1 MQRREFLAGLAAIG
15 ASALV
20 PDVLAE
26 AQTRPATPPFRIDVH
41 YHGNSPGFIAA
52 IKARNTGQA
61 ALMNWTPAKALEDMD
76 RDGVATAMMSTS
88 EPSVYFGDAAAA
100 RALARECNE
109 YFARLVSDRPTRFGM
124 FATLPLPALAGSAA
138 DASSSSPLAV
148 LAELDQPASHQ
159 RLLDQAQLGSAAL
172 QLAWPWI
179 ETPVARAMPEGLSG
193 GDGALAGI
201 LARNALARGAF
212 RSAAGLEL
220 ATVAR
225 TWPMLARGDIER
237 SLPDSDADWLGNRLC
252 LIGQR
257 PGAFTLLS
265 DATMAADRAL
275 RAGGVA
281 RLTGVVIRAARSL
294 GHDLAFEP
302 SGPPLWTR
310 LRRELDD
317 FLARLWRL
325 GALNGALP
333 AEAFTVRCDTTTM
346 SQADLDAGRL
356 IATIEFAPAQPVDRI
371 TVTLALT
378 EGGGLQEQEAA

>member
-1 MQRREFLAGLAAIG
+1 
-15 ASALV
+15 
-20 PDVLAE
+20 
-26 AQTRPATPPFRIDVH
+26 
-41 YHGNSPGFIAA
+41 
-52 IKARNTGQA
+52 
-61 ALMNWTPAKALEDMD
+61 
-76 RDGVATAMMSTS
+76 
-88 EPSVYFGDAAAA
+88 
-100 RALARECNE
+100 
-109 YFARLVSDRPTRFGM
+109 
-124 FATLPLPALAGSAA
+124 
-138 DASSSSPLAV
+138 
-148 LAELDQPASHQ
+148 
-159 RLLDQAQLGSAAL
+159 
-172 QLAWPWI
+172 
-179 ETPVARAMPEGLSG
+179 MPEGLSG